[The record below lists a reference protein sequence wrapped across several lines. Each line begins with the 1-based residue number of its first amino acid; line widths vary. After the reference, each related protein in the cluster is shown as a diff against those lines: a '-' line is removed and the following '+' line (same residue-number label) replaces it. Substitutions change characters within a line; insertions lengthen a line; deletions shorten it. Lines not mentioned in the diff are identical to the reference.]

1 MTRCSDIRIVKTL
14 EECVHL
20 IAVEDYPEEWPGV
33 LEQIGENLES
43 EDVQVCYS
51 SLCAL
56 KAIIKKYQTKIGK
69 YRAPLIEITKIAFEI
84 LERLFQKHLQ
94 IFDDSSVLIMT
105 ALTKIF
111 LLANYVVVFNCY

>member
-1 MTRCSDIRIVKTL
+1 MTRCSDLQIMKTL

-20 IAVEDYPEEWPGV
+20 IAVEDYPEQWPGV
-33 LEQIGENLES
+33 LVQIGENLTS
-43 EDVQVCYS
+43 EEVQVCYS

-56 KAIIKKYQTKIGK
+56 KAIIKKYQTQIGQ
-69 YRAPLIEITKIAFEI
+69 YRAPLIDITKSAFEI
-84 LERLFQKHLQ
+84 LEGLFLKHLE

-111 LLANYVVVFNCY
+111 YYSNYVVVFNCY